1 MITGSCEGLPDV
13 SGLKRR
19 CAWSTGVGCCSVRA
33 RMFFQ
38 EVTPGKYNPENDFVR
53 GAGCKSWSCP
63 HKLLRC
69 RRYAATR
76 STFQSLADPQSTLQP
91 NQHLRAWPNPCPL
104 HRGKTRVRGRNS
116 SARCSHVIGGLLALE
131 CGPSTAMLNSERR
144 IASDCIISLA
154 SILLQL
160 QHTTCYNYCQY
171 DGRHAFSITD
181 HSKDEKTGR
190 TQRNTVRSCR
200 SNTLCIST
208 SQLSACSASSIFLDY
223 PDRVS
228 LHLDVSVLRLS
239 VRVIG

>member
-1 MITGSCEGLPDV
+1 LFAEQ
-13 SGLKRR
+13 
-19 CAWSTGVGCCSVRA
+19 AVRA
-33 RMFFQ
+33 G
-38 EVTPGKYNPENDFVR
+38 VVHI
-53 GAGCKSWSCP
+53 SCYDAVD
-63 HKLLRC
+63 R
-69 RRYAATR
+69 AATR

-116 SARCSHVIGGLLALE
+116 SACCSHVIGRLLALE

-171 DGRHAFSITD
+171 DGRHAFSTTD